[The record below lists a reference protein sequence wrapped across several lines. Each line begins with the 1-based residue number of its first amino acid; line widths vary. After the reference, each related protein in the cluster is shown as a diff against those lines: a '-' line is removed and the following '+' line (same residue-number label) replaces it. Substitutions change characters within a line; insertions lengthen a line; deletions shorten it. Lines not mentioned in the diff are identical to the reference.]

1 MYPASIV
8 KTSLPGIII
17 AAKHLKRRE
26 SSYTECVCSQ
36 AIGLFPSNH
45 SSEGETLGPKQV
57 ML

>member
-1 MYPASIV
+1 MYPVSIV
-8 KTSLPGIII
+8 KTSLPGIIG
-17 AAKHLKRRE
+17 AAKHLKTRDG
-26 SSYTECVCSQ
+26 SYMECVCSQ